1 MAKDQTK
8 KPRMKREATLA
19 ESIIL
24 VLLLFA
30 TFGAGAVFGLNYVP
44 LMVFVGAFAAF
55 VGWRCG
61 YTWKEMEE
69 AVARRVQNSF
79 SVIVML
85 LALALCLQA

>member
-30 TFGAGAVFGLNYVP
+30 TF
-44 LMVFVGAFAAF
+44 
-55 VGWRCG
+55 
-61 YTWKEMEE
+61 
-69 AVARRVQNSF
+69 
-79 SVIVML
+79 
-85 LALALCLQA
+85 